1 MHSTTF
7 GHIPIFLQFFFT
19 IVSWPTWSV
28 HSIYLCILSHE
39 TWLQFFR
46 GFLVAIHVILQVTL
60 LPFTLSLAHA
70 LQSAMRFAFGLVF
83 TVITPLDGPVSL
95 QRVYGAG
102 SNLVA

>member
-7 GHIPIFLQFFFT
+7 GHIPIFLHFFFT
-19 IVSWPTWSV
+19 IVSWPIWSV
-28 HSIYLCILSHE
+28 HSIYLRILSHE
-39 TWLQFFR
+39 TWLQSFR

-60 LPFTLSLAHA
+60 SLAHA
-70 LQSAMRFAFGLVF
+70 LQSAMWFASGLVF